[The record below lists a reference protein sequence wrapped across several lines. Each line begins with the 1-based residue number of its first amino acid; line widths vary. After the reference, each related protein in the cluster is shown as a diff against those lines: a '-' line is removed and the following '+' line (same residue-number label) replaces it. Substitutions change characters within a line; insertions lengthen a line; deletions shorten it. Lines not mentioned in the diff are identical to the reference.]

1 MVARLD
7 KIAATH
13 SDPATLSVVVSPSS
27 SVSSSSLQTIF
38 SYVKSRETPVVWW
51 MYTLMRVGSM
61 GVNQATLA
69 SDLYSILQSQEAV
82 VVEAIGGIGSY
93 GSLLAYLQGEY
104 TQVELYNSFVSLW
117 INTSSAN
124 L

>member
-1 MVARLD
+1 MVAKLD
-7 KIAATH
+7 KIAAVH
-13 SDPATLSVVVSPSS
+13 SDPATLSVVLSPSS
-27 SVSSSSLQTIF
+27 SVGNSSLQTIF

-61 GVNQATLA
+61 GVNQVTLA
-69 SDLYSILQSQEAV
+69 SDLYGILQSQEAV
-82 VVEAIGGIGSY
+82 VVKAIGGIGSY

-104 TQVELYNSFVSLW
+104 TQLELYNSFVSLW
-117 INTSSAN
+117 VNTSSAN